1 MEWMP
6 KPKNRGKFIV
16 LEGIDGAGVE
26 THGKLLTDHL
36 RGKNLEVKRVYYPD
50 YEGPIGGMIHNY
62 LHSRFDFSPEV
73 QFLIYTADFVK
84 DKERINKW
92 LNEGKAVVSDR
103 YFSST
108 IAYQGIQGFPLKKSL
123 EMAKILELPKP
134 DLIIY
139 IDVSPKVSMER
150 KLKEKNSLDRNESN
164 EKLLKTVG
172 SFYRKLAKN
181 EIFTD
186 WIVVDG
192 EKTIEEV
199 FENIK
204 AKLPPALR

>member
-1 MEWMP
+1 MTA
-6 KPKNRGKFIV
+6 KKGKFIV

-36 RGKNLEVKRVYYPD
+36 RNKNFKVERVYYPD

-62 LHSRFDFSPEV
+62 LHSCFDFSAEV

-92 LNEGKAVVSDR
+92 LKEGKVVIADR

-108 IAYQGIQGFPLKKSL
+108 IAYQSIQGFPLKKSL
-123 EMAKILELPKP
+123 QMAEILELPKP

-150 KLKEKNSLDRNESN
+150 KFKEKNSLDRNESN

-172 SFYRKLAKN
+172 SFYKKLAKN
-181 EIFTD
+181 KTFTE
-186 WIVVDG
+186 WVVVEG

-199 FENIK
+199 FEEVK
-204 AKLPPALR
+204 ASLPSSLK

>member
-1 MEWMP
+1 MVA
-6 KPKNRGKFIV
+6 KIKKGKFIV
-16 LEGIDGAGVE
+16 FEGIDGAGVE

-36 RGKNLEVKRVYYPD
+36 RSKDFKVERVYYPD

-62 LHSRFDFSPEV
+62 LHSCFDFSPAV
-73 QFLIYTADFVK
+73 QFLFYTADFVK

-92 LNEGKAVVSDR
+92 LKEGKTVISDR

-108 IAYQGIQGFPLKKSL
+108 IAYQSIQGFPLKKSL
-123 EMAKILELPKP
+123 QMAEILELPKP

-164 EKLLKTVG
+164 EKLLKNVG
-172 SFYRKLAKN
+172 SFYKKLAKSKTFA
-181 EIFTD
+181 E
-186 WIVVDG
+186 WAVVDG
-192 EKTIEEV
+192 EQAIEDV
-199 FENIK
+199 FEEIK
-204 AKLPPALR
+204 KKLPSSFR